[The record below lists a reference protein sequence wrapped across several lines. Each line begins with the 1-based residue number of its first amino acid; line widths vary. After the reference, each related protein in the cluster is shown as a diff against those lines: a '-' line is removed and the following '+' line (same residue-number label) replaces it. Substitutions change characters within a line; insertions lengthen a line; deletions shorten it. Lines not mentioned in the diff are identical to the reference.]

1 MRCAVIKI
9 ETNNVENVI
18 IADASVDPAPP
29 GHLLVNIPEDSHVAV
44 GWSYDP
50 ITEQFTQPE

>member
-1 MRCAVIKI
+1 MRCAAINI
-9 ETNNVENVI
+9 ETNIVENII

-29 GHLLVNIPEDSHVAV
+29 GLLLVNIPEDSHVAA

-50 ITEQFTQPE
+50 VTEQFTQPE